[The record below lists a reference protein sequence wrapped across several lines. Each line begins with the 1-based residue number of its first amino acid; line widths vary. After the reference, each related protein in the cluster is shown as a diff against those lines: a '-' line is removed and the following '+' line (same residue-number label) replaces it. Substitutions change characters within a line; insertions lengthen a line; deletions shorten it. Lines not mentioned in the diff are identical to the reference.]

1 MISAKGKFFAVTV
14 LGLAV
19 LGCGGGGGN
28 SPAAP
33 VVAVTTVLSL
43 SQQDAAALVKSA
55 VDTGTSSAQMSSTT
69 SSFTSAS
76 SEVTEKSV
84 TEKSVTEKAVQSI
97 DCASTLQL
105 RDTCVGQLSVDTSL
119 VAGARGGIPAGSYLS
134 TSFTGFRT
142 PSTPLDQ
149 ALSGTISMT
158 FVDAFP
164 SSNLFNGMAKIK
176 VDTTSP
182 QPEVHT
188 NLALTFRQ
196 LTVSGSGSDLTLTGG
211 ALVVEVGQPAV
222 DVSFAGWRTLG
233 SRPQPGSKAT
243 ISSAGDSVS
252 IQVISLTGLQTSF
265 DVTVTSAGVVKPSKR
280 VTQDIVNGV
289 ANYKTL

>member
-28 SPAAP
+28 SPVAP

-84 TEKSVTEKAVQSI
+84 TEKAVQSI

-134 TSFTGFRT
+134 MSFTGFRT

-158 FVDAFP
+158 FEDAFP

>member
-76 SEVTEKSV
+76 SEV

>member
-19 LGCGGGGGN
+19 LGCGVGGGN

-84 TEKSVTEKAVQSI
+84 TEKAVQSI

-134 TSFTGFRT
+134 MSFTGFRT

>member
-84 TEKSVTEKAVQSI
+84 TEKAVQSI

-134 TSFTGFRT
+134 MSFTGFRT

-158 FVDAFP
+158 FEDAFP